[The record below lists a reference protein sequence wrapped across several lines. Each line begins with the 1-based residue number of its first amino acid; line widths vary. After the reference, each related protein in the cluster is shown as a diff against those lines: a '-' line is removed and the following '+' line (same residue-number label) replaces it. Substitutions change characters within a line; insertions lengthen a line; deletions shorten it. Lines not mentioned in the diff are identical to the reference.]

1 MYELLLKIVD
11 SSSRITGTAA
21 TNKMVERTRD
31 FVEQVPVFSCF
42 LIMHPN
48 LNHQYYAIVIGSSLS
63 LSMASS
69 FLVNNGLR

>member
-21 TNKMVERTRD
+21 TNKMVEITRD
-31 FVEQVPVFSCF
+31 FLEQVPVFSCF
-42 LIMHPN
+42 FMHPN